1 MINTNNKIL
10 IACFVAVLSSI
21 SLAETATATANQATA
36 SVKNL
41 QSHDVEDLVVLGK
54 IAKQNEAVNETV
66 LNNEAVRETLNE
78 FQQDNRNQSTA
89 QSANHTPKNL
99 PQSTA
104 QGVEAE
110 KLALKN
116 PVIDEAKI
124 LTAGQKS
131 TLEQKV
137 RHIYEQ
143 GLAQPAVVI
152 VSTTE
157 GVDIFSYAMQVA
169 ERWQLGTKNSD
180 NGLLIV
186 VAVNDRKI
194 QILTG
199 YGLEGVIPDAI
210 AKRIIREDITPFF
223 KQGDYAGGI
232 NAGLNRM
239 EERLLADPEVLKQ
252 ADENQKFQHSVEE
265 ISPVPFAIIGL
276 FVGMFLT
283 SLLGRLVGAGVTA
296 GGVLVVGLLVGFGFF
311 TSLII
316 AILLFVFLLIRNT
329 GGGGRG
335 GSVYIPTGGGF
346 GGGGFG
352 GGGYSGGGGGFGGG
366 GAGGS
371 W

>member
-1 MINTNNKIL
+1 MINKNTKIL
-10 IACFVAVLSSI
+10 IAGFVAVLPSVSF
-21 SLAETATATANQATA
+21 AETATATANQATA
-36 SVKNL
+36 TVKNL
-41 QSHDVEDLVVLGK
+41 QSQDAEDLVALGK
-54 IAKQNEAVNETV
+54 IAKQNEAVNETM
-66 LNNEAVRETLNE
+66 LNNETVRETLNE
-78 FQQDNRNQSTA
+78 FHQNNTSA
-89 QSANHTPKNL
+89 QPTNHTPKNL
-99 PQSTA
+99 PQSIA
-104 QGVEAE
+104 QGVEAD
-110 KLALKN
+110 KLVLQN

-124 LTAGQKS
+124 LTTGQKS
-131 TLEQKV
+131 ILEQKI
-137 RHIYEQ
+137 RHIYDK

-152 VSTTE
+152 VSTTN

-239 EERLLADPEVLKQ
+239 EEHLLADPEVLKQ

-276 FVGMFLT
+276 FVGLFLT

-311 TSLII
+311 TSFVI
-316 AILLFVFLLIRNT
+316 AILLFLFLLFRNT

-335 GSVYIPTGGGF
+335 GGVYIPTGGGF
-346 GGGGFG
+346 GGGFG
-352 GGGYSGGGGGFGGG
+352 SGGYSGGGGGFGGG

>member
-1 MINTNNKIL
+1 MINKKTKIL
-10 IACFVAVLSSI
+10 IICFFALLSSV
-21 SLAETATATANQATA
+21 SFAETATATANQATA

-41 QSHDVEDLVVLGK
+41 QSHDVEDLVALGK
-54 IAKQNEAVNETV
+54 IAKQNDVVNETV
-66 LNNEAVRETLNE
+66 LNNEAIRETLNE
-78 FQQDNRNQSTA
+78 FQPDEHTNK
-89 QSANHTPKNL
+89 QSANNTPTTL
-99 PQSTA
+99 PKSNA
-104 QGVEAE
+104 QGIEAN
-110 KLALKN
+110 KLILQN

-124 LTAGQKS
+124 LTATQKN
-131 TLEQKV
+131 TLEQKI
-137 RHIYEQ
+137 RHIYAK

-152 VSTTE
+152 VSTTN
-157 GVDIFSYAMQVA
+157 GMDIFSYAMQVA
-169 ERWQLGTKNSD
+169 ERWQLGFKNSD

-252 ADENQKFQHSVEE
+252 ADENQKLQQSVAE

-283 SLLGRLVGAGVTA
+283 SLFGRLLGAGLTG
-296 GGVLVVGLLVGFGFF
+296 GGVLVVGLVIGFGFF
-311 TSLII
+311 TSLIL
-316 AILLFVFLLIRNT
+316 AILLFVFLLIRNNRSGVFIPT
-329 GGGGRG
+329 GGGFG
-335 GSVYIPTGGGF
+335 GGGF